1 MLESYPRSHLGDLP
15 VDAAPSRSEIRSGA
29 FYLGVK
35 RILDIGVILL
45 IAPLALTI
53 VGVLA
58 FLIHR
63 DGGKAFYG
71 QKRLGRDGKIF
82 TLWKLR
88 SMVPDA
94 ALRLEEYLQDNPAAR
109 REWDGTQKL
118 KYDPRI
124 TRLGYYLRKYSA
136 DELPQLWN
144 VLIGDMSLVGPRPM
158 FPEQRPLYPG
168 TAYFSMRPGMTGLWQ
183 ISERNGC
190 TFAERATHDT
200 RYATKMSFGT
210 DIWILMMTAVVVL
223 RGTGL

>member
-1 MLESYPRSHLGDLP
+1 MLESFPRSHLGDLP
-15 VDAAPSRSEIRSGA
+15 VDVALPGQEVRSGPV
-29 FYLGVK
+29 YLGVK
-35 RILDIGVILL
+35 RCLDLAVILL
-45 IAPLALTI
+45 LAPLALTI
-53 VGVLA
+53 VGILA
-58 FLIHR
+58 FLVRR

-71 QKRLGRDGKIF
+71 QKRLGKNGRIF

-88 SMVPDA
+88 SMVPNADQ
-94 ALRLEEYLQDNPAAR
+94 RLEEYLQDHPAAR

-144 VLIGDMSLVGPRPM
+144 VFIGDMSLVGPRPM

-200 RYATKMSFGT
+200 RYAKKMSFGT
-210 DIWILMMTAVVVL
+210 DMWILMMTAVVVL